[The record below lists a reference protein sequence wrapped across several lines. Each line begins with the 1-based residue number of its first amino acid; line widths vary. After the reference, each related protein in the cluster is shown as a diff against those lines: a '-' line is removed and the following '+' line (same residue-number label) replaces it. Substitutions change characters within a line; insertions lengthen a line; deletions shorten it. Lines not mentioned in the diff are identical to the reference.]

1 MSQATIVIEGTFQPG
16 YEEFFEQYSQ
26 SIREFLARNQ
36 ATVVR
41 RQRIKRT
48 LYGTHAPD
56 LFMIIDFLDEEVAE
70 RLFFEG
76 EYLDLLPL
84 RDRVF
89 ADFRMY
95 LAAPGEL

>member
-1 MSQATIVIEGTFQPG
+1 VSQATIVVEGTFQPG
-16 YEEFFEQYSQ
+16 YEEFFPEYS
-26 SIREFLARNQ
+26 RTVRAFLDRNQ
-36 ATVVR
+36 GTVVR
-41 RQRIKRT
+41 RQRVRRT
-48 LYGTHAPD
+48 LYGPHAPD
-56 LFMIIDFLDEEVAE
+56 LIMVIDFPDAEVAE
-70 RLFFEG
+70 RLFLEG

>member
-1 MSQATIVIEGTFQPG
+1 MSQATIVVEGTFRPG
-16 YEEFFEQYSQ
+16 YEEFFDHYSRT
-26 SIREFLARNQ
+26 IRELLARHQ
-36 ATVVR
+36 ATVIR
-41 RQRIKRT
+41 RQRVRRT

-56 LFMIIDFLDEEVAE
+56 LIMVIDFPDAEVAE
-70 RLFFEG
+70 RLFLEG

-95 LAAPGEL
+95 LAAPGEI

>member
-1 MSQATIVIEGTFQPG
+1 MSQATIVVEGTFQPG
-16 YEEFFEQYSQ
+16 YEEFFPEYS
-26 SIREFLARNQ
+26 RTVRAFLDRNQ

-41 RQRIKRT
+41 RQRVRRT
-48 LYGTHAPD
+48 LYGPHAPD
-56 LFMIIDFLDEEVAE
+56 LIMVIDFPDSEVAE
-70 RLFFEG
+70 RLFLEG

-95 LAAPGEL
+95 LAAPGEI

>member
-1 MSQATIVIEGTFQPG
+1 VRA
-16 YEEFFEQYSQ
+16 
-26 SIREFLARNQ
+26 FLDRHQ

-41 RQRIKRT
+41 RQRVRKT
-48 LYGTHAPD
+48 LYGPHAPD
-56 LFMIIDFLDEEVAE
+56 LIMVIDFPDAEVAE
-70 RLFFEG
+70 RLFLAG

-95 LAAPGEL
+95 LAAPGEI